1 MGFLRSTTKTARTF
15 TDVTHRRYDPH
26 VCRTEKTGNIPMTFN
41 VGVVG
46 LGAMGQK
53 MLSDMAIHS
62 AFNVTSAW
70 DPNPESCAAVAIAHP
85 SILMADNADALI
97 ADLSIDVL
105 YIASPPNSH
114 RAYFLAALERN
125 LPVYCEKP
133 FGVDLAESEDLV
145 ARIEAAQLINI
156 INFNH
161 GNARGSTHI
170 EDQLTLGE
178 MGQVV
183 GADIIIH
190 LSEWP
195 REFQKEATWLAHREQ
210 GGFTRE
216 MVSHWL
222 YLTRRLLGE
231 GTITRANVSYPDDA
245 SLAETH
251 LTAELDFGG
260 VPAFIRGATGGVGPV
275 GTEYTLWG
283 TKKSFRLQSG
293 GRITESN
300 GGPWQELFTDIP
312 NISDQDRQ
320 RTLDGVAARLNGEAN
335 KMPTTADGFAV
346 QQLVEGL
353 LGSR

>member
-1 MGFLRSTTKTARTF
+1 
-15 TDVTHRRYDPH
+15 
-26 VCRTEKTGNIPMTFN
+26 MTFN
-41 VGVVG
+41 VGIIG

-62 AFNVTSAW
+62 AFNAISAW
-70 DPNPESCAAVAIAHP
+70 DPNPESCAAVATAQP
-85 SILMADNADALI
+85 SIRIADNADALI
-97 ADLSIDVL
+97 ADSGIDIL
-105 YIASPPNSH
+105 YVASPPNAH
-114 RAYFLAALERN
+114 REYFLAALEHN

-133 FGVDLAESEDLV
+133 FGVDLTESEDLV
-145 ARIEAAQLINI
+145 ARIEAAGLPNI

-170 EDQLTLGE
+170 EDQLGSGE
-178 MGQVV
+178 MGEAV
-183 GADIIIH
+183 GADIVIH

-195 REFQKEATWLAHREQ
+195 REFQKEATWLAYREQ

-222 YLTRRLLGE
+222 YLTRRLLGD
-231 GTITRANVSYPDDA
+231 GSITRTNVTYPDDGV
-245 SLAETH
+245 LAETH
-251 LTAELDFGG
+251 LTAELNFGG
-260 VPAFIRGATGGVGPV
+260 IPAFIRGATGGVGPV

-293 GRITESN
+293 GRISSSD
-300 GGPWQELFTDIP
+300 GSPWQELFTDIP

-335 KMPTTADGFAV
+335 KMPTAADGYAV

-353 LGSR
+353 LASP

>member
-1 MGFLRSTTKTARTF
+1 
-15 TDVTHRRYDPH
+15 
-26 VCRTEKTGNIPMTFN
+26 MTFN
-41 VGVVG
+41 VGVIG

-53 MLSDMAIHS
+53 MLSDMDIHS
-62 AFNVTSAW
+62 AFKVISAW
-70 DPNPESCAAVAIAHP
+70 DPNPESCAAVATSQP
-85 SILMADNADALI
+85 SIQIANNAGALI
-97 ADLSIDVL
+97 ADTGIDVV

-133 FGVDLAESEDLV
+133 FGVDLSESEDLV
-145 ARIEAAQLINI
+145 HRIESAGVPNI

-170 EDQLTLGE
+170 ENQLSLGE

-195 REFQKEATWLAHREQ
+195 REFQKQATWLAHWEQ

-222 YLTRRLLGE
+222 YLTRRLLGD
-231 GTITRANVSYPDDA
+231 GTITRANVSYPDGG

-251 LTAELDFGG
+251 LTAEIDFGG

-283 TKKSFRLQSG
+283 TKKSFRLHSG
-293 GRITESN
+293 GRISESD

-320 RTLDGVAARLNGEAN
+320 RTLDGVTARLNGEAN
-335 KMPTTADGFAV
+335 KMPTAADGFAV
-346 QQLVEGL
+346 QQLIEEL
-353 LGSR
+353 LASR

>member
-1 MGFLRSTTKTARTF
+1 
-15 TDVTHRRYDPH
+15 
-26 VCRTEKTGNIPMTFN
+26 MTLN
-41 VGVVG
+41 VGVIG

-53 MLSDMAIHS
+53 MLSDMNIHS
-62 AFNVTSAW
+62 AFKVISAW
-70 DPNPESCAAVAIAHP
+70 DPNPESCTAVATAQPSVRIA
-85 SILMADNADALI
+85 DDAGSLI
-97 ADLSIDVL
+97 AESGIDVV

-114 RAYFLAALERN
+114 REYFLAALERN

-133 FGVDLAESEDLV
+133 FGVDLTESEDLV
-145 ARIEAAQLINI
+145 NRIESAGLLNI

-170 EDQLTLGE
+170 EEQLASGD

-183 GADIIIH
+183 GADIVIH

-195 REFQKEATWLAHREQ
+195 REFQKEATWLAHRKQ

-222 YLTRRLLGE
+222 YLTRRLLGD
-231 GTITRANVSYPDDA
+231 GTITRAHVSYPDGGT
-245 SLAETH
+245 LAETH
-251 LTAELDFGG
+251 LTAELDFSG

-293 GRITESN
+293 GRITQSD

-312 NISDQDRQ
+312 NLSDKDRQ
-320 RTLDGVAARLNGEAN
+320 RTLDGVAARLNGEIN
-335 KMPTTADGFAV
+335 KMPTANDGYAV

-353 LGSR
+353 LASR